1 MLWLVLC
8 TAAVNAA
15 FNQRSLTRCLYC
27 RALCYLTLK
36 QHKEAVQDCTEALRL
51 DPKNVKAFYR
61 RAQALK
67 ELKVSQEFLTSF
79 QVEAYE
85 CPLAHVLEQL
95 H

>member
-8 TAAVNAA
+8 IAAINTA
-15 FNQRSLTRCLYC
+15 FNQRILTRCLYC

-67 ELKVSQEFLTSF
+67 ELKVSQEFSTSF
-79 QVEAYE
+79 QVGA
-85 CPLAHVLEQL
+85 C
-95 H
+95 